1 MTNVQII
8 LLSRDGLDVVF
19 FFDVQG
25 PAAPPPLRPLRIE
38 RERKKEEEFTTIK
51 NEKRSNKFCLFNSI
65 AIQPIPFPPLS
76 PPLSLSS
83 RSA

>member
-38 RERKKEEEFTTIK
+38 REREREKKKK
-51 NEKRSNKFCLFNSI
+51 NL
-65 AIQPIPFPPLS
+65 QQ
-76 PPLSLSS
+76 
-83 RSA
+83 